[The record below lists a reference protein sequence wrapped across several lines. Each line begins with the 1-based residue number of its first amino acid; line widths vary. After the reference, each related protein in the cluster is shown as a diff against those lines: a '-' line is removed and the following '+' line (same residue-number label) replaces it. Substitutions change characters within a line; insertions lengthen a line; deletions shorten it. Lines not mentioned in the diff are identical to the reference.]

1 MVQYPGGGGGGYIL
15 YMISRYLLPF
25 IHQSHVTV
33 RSLPVLLYNRFWVM
47 WTVQS
52 PEIVET
58 MSLEIKIW
66 QWICDT
72 QYECMNIKQSLCLRC
87 LHWCVFPRIPIIW
100 HHDKVVRQRRSC
112 ATSHHSNITTV
123 WLLQHLVSDRLLSLI
138 SKEIVHLMLDKDFLF
153 YFKTIDKL
161 FVNLCLNLLYYLI
174 CRLKYGV

>member
-1 MVQYPGGGGGGYIL
+1 LVQYPGGRGVHFVHDL
-15 YMISRYLLPF
+15 TLF
-25 IHQSHVTV
+25 VAIHSSKSCYCSIAFSV
-33 RSLPVLLYNRFWVM
+33 
-47 WTVQS
+47 TVQS
-52 PEIVET
+52 FLSNVDRTVAGNIET